1 MNAKNDTGTK
11 SRILFLQQLLLSH
24 TDDNHYFSMED
35 LIQICEE
42 NGYKAN
48 RHTISNDIATLNAH
62 GLDIISERRGNGNV
76 YHIGARLFELAEL
89 RMLVDAVSSSRFI
102 TKAKSDTLIEKLT
115 KLTNEENRESLTA
128 RVFTADQ
135 IKTTNP
141 RIFQTIDTICKAI
154 DSGNKISFH
163 YISYTPEKERVL
175 RDAGR
180 QYIVS
185 PYALIWNDDRYYL
198 VARYKQES
206 SVATFRIDRIN
217 DVEILE
223 EDAVID
229 EAFNPSE
236 YASKTVLMFGD
247 SLEEQEVTLC
257 CNNDL
262 MQNVIDRFGEDIK
275 TDIVDDSCFRAKVMV
290 RPSRTFFSWVF
301 GFCGGIRIEGPEPV
315 RAEYEKLLQSV
326 LDMQTKALQQL

>member
-1 MNAKNDTGTK
+1 MNIKTERGTK
-11 SRILFLQQLLLSH
+11 PRILFIQNVLYNH
-24 TDDNHYFSMED
+24 TDDDHFFTMED
-35 LIQICEE
+35 LIDICEE

-48 RHTISNDIATLNAH
+48 RHTISNDLAALNAQ
-62 GLDIISERRGNGNV
+62 GLDIICERCGNRNV
-76 YHIGARLFELAEL
+76 YHIGTRLFELAEL

-102 TKAKSDTLIEKLT
+102 TKAKSDTLIEKLSM
-115 KLTNEENRESLTA
+115 LTNEENRASLTA
-128 RVFTADQ
+128 RIFTADQ

-154 DSGNKISFH
+154 DSGKKISFH

-175 RDAGR
+175 RDEGR

-198 VARYKQES
+198 AARYKQES

-275 TDIVDDSCFRAKVMV
+275 TDIIDDNCFSAKVMV

-315 RAEYEKLLQSV
+315 RQEYETLLKKV
-326 LDMQTKALQQL
+326 LASQTEKA